1 VAVLVRRCGLSLRDA
16 WAATHADM
24 AMLIAYEDGF
34 RDANK
39 PAHLWDAD
47 KVADLEEHIQA
58 MQKAKEREKKQ
69 GATP

>member
-1 VAVLVRRCGLSLRDA
+1 
-16 WAATHADM
+16 M
-24 AMLIAYEDGF
+24 AMLIAYEEGF

-58 MQKAKEREKKQ
+58 MLKAKENEKKQ